1 LGLKSYSLLKPRAER
16 SSSETLIKRNAS
28 DTDRNGVW
36 IDDAKILPELISDLL
51 TDGRKVRFCAPGDSM
66 YPTILNGDEITVES
80 IKPEAINVGDIIL
93 YRNKNS
99 VIAHRVVR
107 TENKSES
114 HFQSLVLTP
123 QTHFIFRGD
132 AAVVFDDPV
141 SAEQILGKVICVE
154 REGRR
159 VNPYTRKAIIRYKA
173 RRLAARVKR
182 SVFFKR
188 N

>member
-1 LGLKSYSLLKPRAER
+1 MNLESDSLLKTRVKR
-16 SSSETLIKRNAS
+16 SSSETLIKPS
-28 DTDRNGVW
+28 TPDMDRNGVW

-51 TDGRKVRFCAPGDSM
+51 TDGHKVRFCAPGNSM

-80 IKPEAINVGDIIL
+80 IKPEAINIGDIIL

-99 VIAHRVVR
+99 VIAHRFVR

-114 HFQSLVLTP
+114 HFQFSVRTP
-123 QTHFIFRGD
+123 QTHFILRGD
-132 AAVVFDDPV
+132 AAVVFDDPI
-141 SAEQILGKVICVE
+141 SAEQILGKVIRVE

-159 VNPYTRKAIIRYKA
+159 VNPYTRQAIIRYKA
-173 RRLAARVKR
+173 RRLAARFKR